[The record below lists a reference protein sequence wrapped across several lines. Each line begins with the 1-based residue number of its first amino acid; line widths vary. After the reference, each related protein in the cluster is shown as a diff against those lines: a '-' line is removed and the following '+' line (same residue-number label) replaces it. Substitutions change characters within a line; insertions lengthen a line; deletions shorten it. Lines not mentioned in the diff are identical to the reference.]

1 MRLLR
6 RRLGSLAL
14 VATPVEVSAAAA
26 RTPAPRR
33 RRSCGSRHSAAD
45 LNAVAPKPRA
55 APPYASA
62 GASRLRGGSSA
73 PSVAR
78 NSNPADRM
86 SRIAPTNSNVYAL
99 WASARASS

>member
-33 RRSCGSRHSAAD
+33 
-45 LNAVAPKPRA
+45 AVVHTA
-55 APPYASA
+55 
-62 GASRLRGGSSA
+62 
-73 PSVAR
+73 
-78 NSNPADRM
+78 
-86 SRIAPTNSNVYAL
+86 
-99 WASARASS
+99 

>member
-45 LNAVAPKPRA
+45 LNAVAPKLRGA
-55 APPYASA
+55 APYASA
-62 GASRLRGGSSA
+62 GAARLRGGSSA

>member
-33 RRSCGSRHSAAD
+33 RRSCGSRYSAAD
-45 LNAVAPKPRA
+45 VNAVA
-55 APPYASA
+55 PYASA

-78 NSNPADRM
+78 NSKPADRM